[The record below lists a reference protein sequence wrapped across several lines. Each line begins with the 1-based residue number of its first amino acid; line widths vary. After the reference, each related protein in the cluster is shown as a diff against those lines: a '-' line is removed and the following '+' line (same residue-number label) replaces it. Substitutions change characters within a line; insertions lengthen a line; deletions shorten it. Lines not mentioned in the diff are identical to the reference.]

1 LLSLAKEAEVIFL
14 NETEA
19 SALLE
24 TEKLNISLQQ
34 LQKLGFGNHIVLKL
48 GAQGA
53 IMLEPASST
62 VIEVP
67 ALPLRELGLNVINTV
82 GCGDVFAGVFAAY
95 YVMGANLQESLIMA
109 SAAAG
114 LNATRPETRGSPDR
128 ANLEE
133 VANRSRD
140 LGFAVRKRKLI

>member
-1 LLSLAKEAEVIFL
+1 
-14 NETEA
+14 
-19 SALLE
+19 
-24 TEKLNISLQQ
+24 
-34 LQKLGFGNHIVLKL
+34 
-48 GAQGA
+48 
-53 IMLEPASST
+53 MLEPASGT

-67 ALPLRELGLNVINTV
+67 AVPLKKLGLNVVNTV

-95 YVMGANLQESLIMA
+95 HVLGANLQESLIMA

-133 VANRSRD
+133 VANRSRN
-140 LGFAVRKRKLI
+140 LGFVLRERKLL